1 MTYYYDTESRLL
13 NQTLLCT
20 ARKKQVG
27 VRKRRALLCRP
38 NHISIFVSIPRVGQ
52 LVAVLSS
59 IGNESELNTQNID
72 KLVTLTTI
80 GKEDSINF
88 FCN

>member
-27 VRKRRALLCRP
+27 VRKKKTTFCRP
-38 NHISIFVSIPRVGQ
+38 NHISIFVSIPREGQ
-52 LVAVLSS
+52 LLTVLSS
-59 IGNESELNTQNID
+59 IGNESVLNAQ
-72 KLVTLTTI
+72 
-80 GKEDSINF
+80 SR
-88 FCN
+88 